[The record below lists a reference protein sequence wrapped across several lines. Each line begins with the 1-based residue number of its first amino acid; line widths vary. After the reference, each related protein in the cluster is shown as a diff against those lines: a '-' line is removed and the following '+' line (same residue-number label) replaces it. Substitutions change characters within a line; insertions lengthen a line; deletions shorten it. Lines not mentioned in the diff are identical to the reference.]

1 MPPIFLDTCV
11 LKYRYIKCP
20 RFRAH
25 RQKVNGLIGNRYN
38 TTYIADTSILELP
51 SALGG
56 YCRENNVSL
65 GEYDAMDGR
74 FMQDI
79 ADGRLIVRPANKR
92 LYVLRARNLLRL
104 GGVFHRRALG
114 SADALIATCALD
126 LAHELKERVR
136 FFTSDQKLKGLL
148 PLIGA
153 FTANMD
159 IVYIQAPPPTTWPV
173 RPATLPKSATP

>member
-1 MPPIFLDTCV
+1 MAHIFLDTCV
-11 LKYRYIKCP
+11 LKYRYIRSP

-25 RQKVNGLIGNRYN
+25 RQKINRLIGNRNN
-38 TTYIADTSILELP
+38 TIYLADASMLELP
-51 SALGG
+51 SAFGG

-65 GEYDAMDGR
+65 AEYDAMDGQ

-79 ADGRLIVRPANKR
+79 ADGRFIVRPANRR

-104 GGVFHRRALG
+104 GGVIHRRGLG
-114 SADALIATCALD
+114 STDALIATCALD
-126 LAHELKERVR
+126 LALELKERVR
-136 FFTSDQKLKGLL
+136 FFTSDQKLNGVL

-159 IVYIQAPPPTTWPV
+159 IIYIQAPPPTRPGT
-173 RPATLPKSATP
+173 PATPAKRPTP